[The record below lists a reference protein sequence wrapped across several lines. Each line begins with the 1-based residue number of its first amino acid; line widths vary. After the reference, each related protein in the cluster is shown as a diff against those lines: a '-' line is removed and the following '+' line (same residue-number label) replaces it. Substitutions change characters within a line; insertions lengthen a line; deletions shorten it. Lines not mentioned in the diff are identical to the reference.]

1 MKKTPSFGF
10 IYLVSVLIGLIIFI
24 SWVAQKGWYERINT
38 SLQTKTDLVRW
49 TNYKKDIVYVYTD
62 QKSVKTL
69 VERNQLWRWVDHST
83 KALRLLE
90 KGLKVKLFPLYRE
103 KIKDID
109 HAKENFEAGQRDW
122 GTISVLLES
131 IADQPDADLAINLVQ
146 AISETDLPKKQLL
159 GDGQIVALGLTAD
172 QWTYNGKP
180 GFIIVSKSKER
191 LKIICYAGPQY
202 VPLTVTIEDQYGE
215 KSISHVFKNS
225 GDFEL
230 ELPNIP
236 VGENRLFVIKTD
248 KFWIPP
254 KNNKRRLGVRVT
266 PLN

>member
-10 IYLVSVLIGLIIFI
+10 IYLVSVLIGLVIFI
-24 SWVAQKGWYERINT
+24 SWVAQKGWYERIHT
-38 SLQTKTDLVRW
+38 LRQTKTDLVRGAD
-49 TNYKKDIVYVYTD
+49 YKKNIDYGYTD
-62 QKSVKTL
+62 PKSFETL

-83 KALRLLE
+83 KVLRILE
-90 KGLKVKLFPLYRE
+90 KGLKVKLFPLYRG

-122 GTISVLLES
+122 DTISVLLES
-131 IADQPDADLAINLVQ
+131 IADQPDAALAINIVQ
-146 AISETDLPKKQLL
+146 AILEADLSKKQIL
-159 GDGQIVALGLTAD
+159 GNGQIVALGLTPD
-172 QWTYNGKP
+172 RWTYDGKP
-180 GFIIVSKSKER
+180 GFIVVSESKVR
-191 LKIICYAGPQY
+191 LKISCYARHLY
-202 VPLTVTIEDQYGE
+202 MPLTVTIEDQYGE
-215 KSISHVFKNS
+215 KSILHVFKYS

-230 ELPNIP
+230 ELPSIP

-254 KNNKRRLGVRVT
+254 KSNNRRLGVRVT